1 VIAQHLGASVSRKK
15 RSAECINAGYP
26 AELLNVGDGTGVV
39 IGARERIAEA
49 ESLG

>member
-1 VIAQHLGASVSRKK
+1 VIAQHLGASVSRKNP
-15 RSAECINAGYP
+15 ECINAGYP

-39 IGARERIAEA
+39 IGAREGIAEA